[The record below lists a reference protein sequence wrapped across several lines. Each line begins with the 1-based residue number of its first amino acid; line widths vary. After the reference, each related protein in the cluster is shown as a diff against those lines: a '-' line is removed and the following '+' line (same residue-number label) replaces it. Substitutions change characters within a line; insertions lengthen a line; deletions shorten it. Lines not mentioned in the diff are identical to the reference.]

1 MGEQKQKKNSPEKKP
16 FESLTITDNYM
27 FQAVMQDP
35 NHVKPLLEMIL
46 GKKIRKIVIVATEK
60 PIETG
65 YLSRGIRMDVYIEDD
80 ANTVYDVEMQAS
92 RKRHL
97 GKRFRYYQG
106 TIDVSIVSKG
116 DDFNKLK
123 TAYIIFITTY
133 DPFGKGWYVYPF
145 ETSCSWDHDIKMNSA
160 SNWYVLNT
168 KGTTDAEGHE
178 VSAEIKEMLS
188 YMDGNE
194 PTSDYTRM
202 LDEAVSEIKQNEER
216 RREYMSIYANA
227 ADMKEIGD
235 YRTYVRQV
243 RDVDAPDDMIIK
255 FLKISMKT
263 LNNIKAV
270 LSSHPDW
277 DDEDVA
283 EEVLNM
289 EDDD

>member
-1 MGEQKQKKNSPEKKP
+1 
-16 FESLTITDNYM
+16 
-27 FQAVMQDP
+27 
-35 NHVKPLLEMIL
+35 
-46 GKKIRKIVIVATEK
+46 
-60 PIETG
+60 
-65 YLSRGIRMDVYIEDD
+65 
-80 ANTVYDVEMQAS
+80 
-92 RKRHL
+92 
-97 GKRFRYYQG
+97 
-106 TIDVSIVSKG
+106 
-116 DDFNKLK
+116 
-123 TAYIIFITTY
+123 
-133 DPFGKGWYVYPF
+133 
-145 ETSCSWDHDIKMNSA
+145 
-160 SNWYVLNT
+160 
-168 KGTTDAEGHE
+168 
-178 VSAEIKEMLS
+178 
-188 YMDGNE
+188 MDGNE